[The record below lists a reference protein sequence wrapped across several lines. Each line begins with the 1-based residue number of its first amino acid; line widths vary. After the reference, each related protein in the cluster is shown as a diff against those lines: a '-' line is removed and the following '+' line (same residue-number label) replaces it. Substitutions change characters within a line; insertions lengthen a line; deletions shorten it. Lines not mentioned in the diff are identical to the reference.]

1 MGTATK
7 QQKNVPR
14 LRFPSFKDVWKDNRI
29 GDFSDIKSGN
39 TFQSKYQGK
48 KGEELLYIKV
58 ADIGNTKNLKYL
70 KTAINSVSKEVMSE
84 INAKPFRAGSTVFPR
99 VGAALLNNN
108 KKILHKDSL
117 IDDNVLAVSIF
128 DSKLCDD
135 EFFYYWL
142 STKQIS
148 EFCNN
153 GLVPVISA
161 SRVKDGKIPIPSLP
175 EQQKIAD
182 FLGSVDSWLDNLR
195 QQLTSLETYKRGMMQ
210 KLFTQQVRFKDD
222 SGKDFSA
229 WEQKKLGS
237 VFSAINGIGI
247 PKADVVEDG
256 EHECVLYGELY
267 TKYREVIT
275 DVVSRTNSADG
286 LPSLD
291 GDLLI
296 PTSTTTS
303 AIDLANV
310 TAINKAGV
318 KLAGG
323 ICVLRAKLSV
333 NANFYAY
340 YLSHHK
346 RTELA
351 KYGQGVTIYHIYYS
365 QFKKMEIDLPDVK
378 EQEKIA
384 DFLTSIDQAITVKS
398 EEIAKVEQWKK
409 GLMQKMFV

>member
-1 MGTATK
+1 MTK
-7 QQKNVPR
+7 TLTKLETKNTPK
-14 LRFPSFKDVWKDNRI
+14 LRFPVFTGEWTGQKFEDLVKINQGLQIPISERLTSQVAGSYFYITNEFLKSNSDKKYFVANPPNSVICDESDVLMTRT
-29 GDFSDIKSGN
+29 GN
-39 TFQSKYQGK
+39 TGKVVTDVSGAFHNNFFRIKYNK
-48 KGEELLYIKV
+48 
-58 ADIGNTKNLKYL
+58 D
-70 KTAINSVSKEVMSE
+70 
-84 INAKPFRAGSTVFPR
+84 
-99 VGAALLNNN
+99 LLNKNFLVEFLRLPTTQN
-108 KKILHKDSL
+108 LILRMAGTSTIPDLNHSDFYRIEIIKPKI
-117 IDDNVLAVSIF
+117 
-128 DSKLCDD
+128 
-135 EFFYYWL
+135 E
-142 STKQIS
+142 
-148 EFCNN
+148 
-153 GLVPVISA
+153 
-161 SRVKDGKIPIPSLP
+161 

-182 FLGSVDSWLDNLR
+182 FLGSVDAWLDNLR
-195 QQLTSLETYKRGMMQ
+195 QQKTALETYKRGMMQ
-210 KLFTQQVRFKDD
+210 KLFTQQVRFKGEN
-222 SGKDFSA
+222 GKDFPA
-229 WEQKKLGS
+229 WQQKKLGS
-237 VFSAINGIGI
+237 VFLGINGIGI
-247 PKADVVEDG
+247 PKADVAVDG
-256 EHECVLYGELY
+256 KYECVLYGELY

-275 DVVSRTNSADG
+275 DVVSRTNSVEG
-286 LPSLD
+286 LPSLE

-323 ICVLRAKLSV
+323 ICVLRAKLPV

-384 DFLTSIDQAITVKS
+384 DFLTSIDQAITVKA